1 MNDNDEAMLEMA
13 ARLTAHEF
21 LLEVFIANW
30 MATMTGEQIKDFAA
44 DLIRVGRKGYGPISG
59 DPAEIQRIQRT
70 RELGEQAI
78 ERLAAKAER
87 RALDIRARRPQDPS
101 RPR

>member
-1 MNDNDEAMLEMA
+1 MNDNDDAVLQMT
-13 ARLTAHEF
+13 ARVNAHEF

-30 MATMTGEQIKDFAA
+30 MSTMTEEQIGAFAA

-59 DPAEIQRIQRT
+59 DPAEIQRIQTVRAMS
-70 RELGEQAI
+70 EQAI
-78 ERLAAKAER
+78 EQLAAKAER
-87 RALDIRARRPQDPS
+87 RALDIRQQRSPDPS